1 MEFENMKKRRWFWL
15 IFAVLVCAGILG
27 YFFYEKQ
34 IKVQQMVNDA
44 GIETEKVRRGEL
56 EIYASGSG
64 TIIPAEE
71 YQLGFGTE
79 GTIGELNVEV
89 GDEVQAGDVLATLA
103 GQIQLTA
110 QITEQNLTVI
120 EKQKELDDV
129 YDLYYYDKAQAI
141 YAVAE
146 ATVNLDDAKEAR
158 SRLDYPRCTKET
170 VEDLWETYYR
180 AGLALER
187 EKDTRADSYFRA
199 KDSYNAA
206 YIAWWEC
213 VEPRNQTY
221 IASLDAEVV
230 LAQALLDQ
238 AQREYDEIADGPTE
252 VSIKMAELALAE
264 AEAQLAVYEQQLGYT
279 VITAPIDGTI
289 MEVNARIGKTVGSIL
304 DGSNNYIITLDDLSV
319 PTLEVFFDEVDFTL
333 VTVGTPVEIVFDAM
347 PNDVFSGEI
356 VSVDQALVDQWDSSG
371 VRAVIQMDMDT
382 YMKPD
387 SLSVGMSALVDAI
400 HAKVE
405 NAILAP
411 FSALQE
417 TDVEGEYV
425 VYVLRGEIMELVPVE
440 IGLTDYTYIEIL
452 SGLNVGDQVVTGGFE
467 NIDTL
472 LLEE

>member
-1 MEFENMKKRRWFWL
+1 MEFKNMKKRRWFWL

-27 YFFYEKQ
+27 YFIYEKQ
-34 IKVQQMVNDA
+34 IKVQQMVNNA
-44 GIETEKVRRGEL
+44 GIDTEKVRRGEL
-56 EIYASGSG
+56 LISASGTG
-64 TIIPAEE
+64 TIIPAVE

-79 GTIGELNVEV
+79 GTIGELIFEV

-103 GQIQLTA
+103 GQIQLNA

-120 EKQKELDDV
+120 KKQKDLDDV
-129 YDLYYYDKAQAI
+129 YDLYYYDKAEAI

-146 ATVNLDDAKEAR
+146 ATVNLDDAVEAR

-221 IASLDAEVV
+221 IASLDAEVI

-252 VSIKMAELALAE
+252 DSIKMAELALTE
-264 AEAQLAVYEQQLGYT
+264 AEAQLAVYQQQLDYS

-289 MEVNARIGKTVGSIL
+289 MEVNARVGKTVGSIL
-304 DGSNNYIITLDDLSV
+304 DSSNNYIITLDDLSI
-319 PTLEVFFDEVDFTL
+319 PTIEVYFDEVDFTL
-333 VTVGTPVEIVFDAM
+333 ITVGTPVEIVFDAM
-347 PNDVFSGEI
+347 PDDVFNGEI
-356 VSVDQALVDQWDSSG
+356 ISVDQALVDQWDSSG
-371 VRAVIQMDMDT
+371 VRAIIQMDMT
-382 YMKPD
+382 TFMKPD
-387 SLSVGMSALVDAI
+387 SLSVGMSAFVEAI
-400 HAKVE
+400 HDKVE
-405 NAILAP
+405 NVILAP
-411 FSALQE
+411 FSCLQE
-417 TDVEGEYV
+417 TDVEGEYA
-425 VYVLRGEIMELVPVE
+425 VYVLQGENIELVPVE
-440 IGLTDYTYIEIL
+440 IGLTDYTYVEIL

-467 NIDTL
+467 NIDTYISQD
-472 LLEE
+472 